1 MAGKDFFGYPKMLD
15 KAMRGLVREILAQTA
30 KQGLAGAHHFYITF
44 DTRAQG
50 VMVSDELRA
59 RYPVDMTIVLQ
70 HKYWGLKVEDT
81 HFEVTLT
88 FNKVPE
94 ELVVPFHAIRRFWDP
109 SQEFGFALQA
119 ASPDPVASLSAFKP
133 LSSPAGANPIKPDS
147 AKLEPLLTN
156 GLKLDPPK
164 PEAATRDILSKDDPD
179 PPPAPETAPAQGP
192 TVVSLDAFRKK

>member
-15 KAMRGLVREILAQTA
+15 KAMRGLVRDILAQTA

-119 ASPDPVASLSAFKP
+119 ASPDPVTGLSAFKP
-133 LSSPAGANPIKPDS
+133 LSSPS
-147 AKLEPLLTN
+147 APAPSSQRLEPQ
-156 GLKLDPPK
+156 KA
-164 PEAATRDILSKDDPD
+164 ESARDILAKDESKEADPGD
-179 PPPAPETAPAQGP
+179 PAPEPSPPQGP

>member
-15 KAMRGLVREILAQTA
+15 KAMRGLVRDILAQTA

-119 ASPDPVASLSAFKP
+119 ASPDPVAGLSAFKP
-133 LSSPAGANPIKPDS
+133 LSSPS
-147 AKLEPLLTN
+147 APNSQRLEPQ
-156 GLKLDPPK
+156 KA
-164 PEAATRDILSKDDPD
+164 ESARDILAKDESKEADPGD
-179 PPPAPETAPAQGP
+179 PAPEPSPPQGP

>member
-15 KAMRGLVREILAQTA
+15 KAMRGLVRDILAQTA

-70 HKYWGLKVEDT
+70 HKYWGLKVEDS

-119 ASPDPVASLSAFKP
+119 ASPDPVAGLAAFKP
-133 LSSPAGANPIKPDS
+133 LSSPISTQP
-147 AKLEPLLTN
+147 N
-156 GLKLDPPK
+156 GLRTEPPK
-164 PEAATRDILSKDDPD
+164 TETARDILAKDDPKDQDQGD
-179 PPPAPETAPAQGP
+179 PTPEPTPPQGP